1 MQPEAP
7 SAPGPDPAPGLPPV
21 VPPTGGFLAQ
31 LFLVPGLIVAVIVLG
46 LWLAWSWL
54 GFTRTPEQF
63 LQNLDDPNADVRW
76 VAAHDLAE
84 HLLRDEALAADPK
97 FALELAE
104 RLRRALDEMAP
115 AEAVLAA
122 HSPRPTGPDLEA
134 ERKARETDR
143 MFVQYL
149 MGCLSSVR
157 VPVGVAL
164 LREVAENQDIAD
176 AEVLAQQRQVAIFS
190 LARLGEKLKGFD
202 DLSEQRKQAVLT
214 ALDEESPGSGQ
225 RADWARQAR
234 TMLEG
239 RRDGRPRL
247 LGLEVTF
254 EHCAAD
260 ANADLRK
267 MTALACNF
275 WEGSAEENARLD
287 LVLANLARDD
297 GRTADGSSDPVR
309 ALEVRYN
316 AAVALA
322 RRGSDMVRLD
332 LLGEML
338 DEARL
343 RESFRVKPEGGGPA
357 QPDESA
363 VRVTVVN
370 ALKAVAELH
379 RRRPERDLSEL
390 VPAVRR
396 LTQSPT
402 QALRGEA
409 DATLRALGQS

>member
-7 SAPGPDPAPGLPPV
+7 SAPGPDVPPGLPPV

-31 LFLVPGLIVAVIVLG
+31 LFVVPALLVAGIVLFAVG
-46 LWLAWSWL
+46 LSWWAGL
-54 GFTRTPEQF
+54 FRTHENF
-63 LQNLDDPNADVRW
+63 MESLDDPNADVRW

-84 HLLRDEALAADPK
+84 HLLRDETLAADPK

-104 RLRRALDEMAP
+104 RLRRALDESAP
-115 AEAVLAA
+115 AEAILAA

-134 ERKARETDR
+134 ERKSRETER
-143 MFVQYL
+143 MFIQYL

-157 VPVGVAL
+157 VPVGVSL

-176 AEVLAQQRQVAIFS
+176 AEILAQQRQVAVFA

-202 DLSEQRKQAVLT
+202 DFSEERKQAVLA
-214 ALDEESPGSGQ
+214 ALEEESPGSGQ
-225 RADWARQAR
+225 RATWARQAR

-239 RRDGRPRL
+239 RRDGQPRL
-247 LGLEVTF
+247 LGLEATF
-254 EHCAAD
+254 ERCAAD

-322 RRGSDMVRLD
+322 RRGSDQVRLD

-338 DEARL
+338 DEGRL
-343 RESFRVKPEGGGPA
+343 RASFLVRPEGGGPA